1 VGNGVDHQLG
11 DTPVDTAFLSRL
23 EERLGLSLT
32 CKKILLAIGRPVERK
47 GFSWFL
53 EEVLPRL
60 EEDVVFILIG
70 PQQKYFRPIRW
81 LYRLLPRQLAR
92 SFVLMLGVSMDEP
105 KVHAVLG
112 TDACKGKGF
121 WLSDLPHS
129 EVVQLLK
136 VADLF
141 VMPNKKVDGDVEGFG
156 LVVLEATICATP
168 VVASGIEGITDAVKD
183 GENGFL
189 LPSEDADA
197 WVEKLTELLAN
208 RQALKRFGQQAQQY
222 TRQHYGWDRMVD
234 GYLAVFR
241 RYIEKA

>member
-1 VGNGVDHQLG
+1 
-11 DTPVDTAFLSRL
+11 
-23 EERLGLSLT
+23 
-32 CKKILLAIGRPVERK
+32 
-47 GFSWFL
+47 
-53 EEVLPRL
+53 
-60 EEDVVFILIG
+60 
-70 PQQKYFRPIRW
+70 
-81 LYRLLPRQLAR
+81 
-92 SFVLMLGVSMDEP
+92 
-105 KVHAVLG
+105 
-112 TDACKGKGF
+112 
-121 WLSDLPHS
+121 
-129 EVVQLLK
+129 
-136 VADLF
+136 
-141 VMPNKKVDGDVEGFG
+141 VDGDVEGFG
-156 LVVLEATICATP
+156 LVALEATICATP